1 MALKA
6 ELEHMLSPQRMQ
18 MQFDA
23 WADGSVFDASE
34 EEEEEAGGGGCC
46 PCRRRRRMRIRR
58 SRSSRPGRD
67 TDRGTDL
74 DDLAPAAAPLVLRGI
89 QGATQSQRD
98 LMRSAQRV

>member
-1 MALKA
+1 
-6 ELEHMLSPQRMQ
+6 
-18 MQFDA
+18 
-23 WADGSVFDASE
+23 
-34 EEEEEAGGGGCC
+34 
-46 PCRRRRRMRIRR
+46 MRITR

-67 TDRGTDL
+67 DRGTDL

>member
-1 MALKA
+1 
-6 ELEHMLSPQRMQ
+6 

-34 EEEEEAGGGGCC
+34 EEEEEAGGGGTARAA
-46 PCRRRRRMRIRR
+46 PPPQRIRR
-58 SRSSRPGRD
+58 SSSRPAAP
-67 TDRGTDL
+67 DRGTDL

-89 QGATQSQRD
+89 QGAAQSQRD